1 MIRRTVG
8 TMVVLSL
15 FVGMALA
22 AEDAKDDWVVKVEKA
37 FEQKVSFKLDG
48 ASLEATLELI
58 QKSSG
63 VSIVLDPAV
72 AKASGDTKI
81 SLTVKDMPVRRAL
94 GLVLKLA
101 GLRYILQDGV
111 VFVSSRQRLV
121 VELLSGGDSER
132 PVVESRP
139 LTVPEA
145 MVATS
150 GLRGLGADIEDLGNP
165 FANIHSRPWRL
176 PEAEYRDARTG
187 LMQFPAPPVWIA
199 SPYENQPRH
208 RFTKEPYFLKPQYL
222 AEFYYG
228 NRADSSRTVRRE
240 MVGRLAALLR
250 ANPDWTAKDI
260 LEQLQM
266 LELAQ

>member
-1 MIRRTVG
+1 MTRRTVG
-8 TMVVLSL
+8 LMVVLAL
-15 FVGMALA
+15 FGGIAVGAD
-22 AEDAKDDWVVKVEKA
+22 DAKDDWVAKVEKA
-37 FEQKVSFKLDG
+37 FEQKVSF
-48 ASLEATLELI
+48 SLERVSLGATLELL

-63 VSIVLDPAV
+63 VTIVLDPAV
-72 AKASGDTKI
+72 AKASADTKI

-94 GLVLKLA
+94 GLVLKL
-101 GLRYILQDGV
+101 GGMRYILQDGV
-111 VFVSSRQRLV
+111 VFVSSRRRLV
-121 VELLSGGDSER
+121 VELLSGGEDSR
-132 PVVESRP
+132 PVVESKP
-139 LTVPEA
+139 LTVGEA

-150 GLRGLGADIEDLGNP
+150 GLRGLGADVEDLGNP
-165 FANIHSRPWRL
+165 FANIHSKPWRL

-228 NRADSSRTVRRE
+228 DRADSSRTARRE

-266 LELAQ
+266 IDGAR